1 MKRMKFRLE
10 NIVSKIVFFVC
21 TNTSFE
27 KTSLVA
33 ESLLHTVF

>member
-10 NIVSKIVFFVC
+10 NIVNQIIFVVC
-21 TNTSFE
+21 RNTLFE